1 MARQLAIVTPVV
13 PGREY
18 LIKLSEAMATR
29 LTEAQFNKVKT
40 ANPERF
46 KNYKYIKPVDIDCT
60 WWQDIHYYLTPR
72 KITPRFFECDIYGR
86 VVER

>member
-1 MARQLAIVTPVV
+1 MARQLAIVAPVV

-18 LIKLSEAMATR
+18 LFKLGEAMATR
-29 LTEAQFNKVKT
+29 LSEREFERVKQ

-46 KNYKYIKPVDIDCT
+46 KNYKYIKSCDIDFS
-60 WWQDIHYYLTPR
+60 WWCRVHRYLTKR
-72 KITPRFFECDIYGR
+72 KITPREFDIDYYGR